1 MIDNNNIRIAKIED
15 LPAIT
20 SIYNQAI
27 EEKFCTA
34 DTEEVSINDRMEW
47 FTAHKPEQYPIFVY
61 EIDNKIAGWL
71 SISPYRAGRKALRFT
86 VEVSYYVDRQF
97 RRMGIG
103 ENLLRTSIEKAKE
116 LGYKSIFTI
125 ILDKNSASIN
135 LMQKFGFE
143 QWASMPNI
151 ADFDGE
157 ECGHVYFGLR
167 IE

>member
-1 MIDNNNIRIAKIED
+1 MINQSNIRIAKLDD
-15 LPAIT
+15 LESIVR
-20 SIYNQAI
+20 IYNQSI

-34 DTEEVSINDRMEW
+34 DTEKITLNDRLEW
-47 FTAHKPEQYPIFVY
+47 FLEHTPTNHPILVC
-61 EIDNKIAGWL
+61 EIDNHVAGWL

-86 VEVSYYVDRQF
+86 VEVSYYVDRNY
-97 RRMGIG
+97 RRMGIA

-125 ILDKNSASIN
+125 ILDKNCASIK

-157 ECGHVYFGLR
+157 ECGHVYFGFR
-167 IE
+167 V